1 MSNSAGRNPA
11 ALIEADVDIRPIAFD
26 LAGAMA
32 YSGLS
37 RSMLY
42 QLLREEKI
50 VARQDGA
57 KNLFMRDS
65 LDRYI
70 LSLPARGSK

>member
-1 MSNSAGRNPA
+1 MSKTTVPT
-11 ALIEADVDIRPIAFD
+11 EAVVDIRPISFD

-37 RSMLY
+37 RWMLNK
-42 QLLREEKI
+42 LLREEKI
-50 VARQDGA
+50 VARQEGT

-70 LSLPARGSK
+70 LSLPARGSR